1 MAKDEPNWLG
11 NLINTLIFVI
21 IGEVCMGL
29 NLIMNILAAPEAM
42 PELVLG
48 LDMLPG

>member
-1 MAKDEPNWLG
+1 M
-11 NLINTLIFVI
+11 TFIFVV

-29 NLIMNILAAPEAM
+29 NLIMNLLGSPEAM

-48 LDMLPG
+48 LDMLPGEVKSLDVQFN